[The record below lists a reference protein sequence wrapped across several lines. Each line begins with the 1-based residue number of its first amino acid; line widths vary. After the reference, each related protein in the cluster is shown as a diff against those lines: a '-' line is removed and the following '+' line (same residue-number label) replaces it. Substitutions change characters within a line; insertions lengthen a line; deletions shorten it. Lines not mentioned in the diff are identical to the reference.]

1 MLFRTLILLALCAA
15 TSAGQ
20 GVDTRSAGPVG
31 LGQLPPELPETFEA
45 PVEQQWSTRKASEA
59 LPELTAPVQTPVSPA
74 SVAKPQAAPRKEL
87 LLGPSRKAQA
97 SATEPRRPKQLTDYV
112 AWQLPADPIVTAGT
126 ALGVVLGIF
135 VLAAW
140 LMKRSLPAS
149 QRAVPEE
156 VATVIGRVPLAGKQM
171 AQLVKVGPKLV
182 LVALNPDGA
191 KPLTEI
197 TDPVEVQ
204 RLLALCQH
212 RDRKGSSAAFEEIFS
227 QLSSEP
233 APRGFL
239 GDEAPV
245 IDRQRLADAYANTPG
260 GRRRG

>member
-1 MLFRTLILLALCAA
+1 MLLRTLILLALCSA

-20 GVDTRSAGPVG
+20 GVDTHAAGPVG
-31 LGQLPPELPETFEA
+31 LGNLPPELPETFAA
-45 PVEQQWSTRKASEA
+45 PAEQQAWSTRKEA
-59 LPELTAPVQTPVSPA
+59 EAPAELLE
-74 SVAKPQAAPRKEL
+74 SVKPQAAQSEATSLPRKEL
-87 LLGPSRKAQA
+87 LLGPSRKSQ
-97 SATEPRRPKQLTDYV
+97 TTVEQPRRPKQLTDYV

-239 GDEAPV
+239 GDETPV

>member
-1 MLFRTLILLALCAA
+1 MPFRTLILIVLCAA
-15 TSAGQ
+15 PAAGQ
-20 GVDTRSAGPVG
+20 GVSTHSAGPIG
-31 LGQLPPELPETFEA
+31 LGQLPPELPQTFA
-45 PVEQQWSTRKASEA
+45 PPVEQQWSTRKETEA
-59 LPELTAPVQTPVSPA
+59 LPELTAPTQSEIA
-74 SVAKPQAAPRKEL
+74 NPQAAPSPRKEL
-87 LLGPSRKAQA
+87 LLGPSRKSQA
-97 SATEPRRPKQLTDYV
+97 RADQPRHPKQLTDYV

-126 ALGVVLGIF
+126 ALGVVIGIF
-135 VLAAW
+135 LLGAW

-149 QRAVPEE
+149 QRPVPEE

-204 RLLALCQH
+204 RLLALCNN